1 MSKGTTTTVSIRLV
15 LALTVTL
22 AMLLSWTAV
31 ANAQR
36 TSADVQYGSPTAA
49 GEAAIASSGDPASAG
64 YVGGTGTEGYVGGTG
79 TEGYVG
85 ATGVLPATGGP
96 LLQLAALGT
105 LALASTGL
113 LVLRHHSRR

>member
-1 MSKGTTTTVSIRLV
+1 MSKSTTTSVSIRLV

-22 AMLLSWTAV
+22 AMLVSWTAV
-31 ANAQR
+31 ANAQQ

-49 GEAAIASSGDPASAG
+49 GVAAIASAGEPASAG
-64 YVGGTGTEGYVGGTG
+64 YVGGTGTA
-79 TEGYVG
+79 GYVG

>member
-1 MSKGTTTTVSIRLV
+1 MSKSTTTSVSIRLV

-22 AMLLSWTAV
+22 AMLVSWTAV
-31 ANAQR
+31 ANAQQ

-49 GEAAIASSGDPASAG
+49 GVAAIASSG
-64 YVGGTGTEGYVGGTG
+64 GTGNA
-79 TEGYVG
+79 GYVG